1 MRLWLL
7 TIDFD
12 ALFYY
17 NERMFRTYD
26 KDGDIS
32 YSIGAFPTVELIKK
46 RKEDLVAVALASKLK
61 MTDELAEI
69 LADVKDITTVDDRA
83 IARVAKKGNVFM
95 VGAFRKRYTVFGETA
110 HVALVRPSDDGN
122 LGTIM
127 RTVLG
132 FGLRDLAVIDRR
144 SADVYDPKT
153 VRASMGAVFSMNV
166 SLYDSWEDYAAAHK
180 EPKYLFMLRPCS
192 RPITS
197 VEKPDDGA
205 YALVFG
211 NEATGL
217 PDEYAAYGTP
227 VIIKHTDMIDSLNL
241 PQAVAIGAYEF
252 TKKNF
257 TEKA

>member
-1 MRLWLL
+1 
-7 TIDFD
+7 
-12 ALFYY
+12 
-17 NERMFRTYD
+17 MFRAYD

-46 RKEDLVAVALASKLK
+46 RREDLIAVALSSKLK

-69 LADVKDITTVDDRA
+69 LAGVSDKTTVDDKA

-95 VGAFRKRYTVFGETA
+95 VGAFRKRFAAFGEGE

-127 RTVLG
+127 RTMLG
-132 FGLRDLAVIDRR
+132 FGLRNLAVIDKC

-153 VRASMGAVFSMNV
+153 VRASMGAVFSMNI
-166 SLYDSWEDYAAAHK
+166 SLYGSWEEYAAAHK
-180 EPKYLFMLRPCS
+180 EPKYLFMLRTCS

-197 VEKPDDGA
+197 VEKPEGA
-205 YALVFG
+205 FALVFG

-217 PDEYAAYGTP
+217 PDKYAAFGTP

-257 TEKA
+257 TEIT